1 MGPEVEKGPLPSGL
15 MFSYNLL
22 IKLVIYLI
30 WSFPGGSDDKE
41 SACNARDLGS
51 VLGSWL
57 PTPVETTAMKSPC
70 TETRELPPLVTTR
83 ESPRTATKTQLSQ
96 K

>member
-57 PTPVETTAMKSPC
+57 PTPVFLPGEFHGQRCPAVYNLWSHKELDK
-70 TETRELPPLVTTR
+70 TE
-83 ESPRTATKTQLSQ
+83 
-96 K
+96 

>member
-41 SACNARDLGS
+41 SACNAEDLGS
-51 VLGSWL
+51 VPGSWL
-57 PTPVETTAMKSPC
+57 PTPVFLPGEFHGQRCRQSTIHGVTKSW
-70 TETRELPPLVTTR
+70 TR
-83 ESPRTATKTQLSQ
+83 LSD
-96 K
+96 